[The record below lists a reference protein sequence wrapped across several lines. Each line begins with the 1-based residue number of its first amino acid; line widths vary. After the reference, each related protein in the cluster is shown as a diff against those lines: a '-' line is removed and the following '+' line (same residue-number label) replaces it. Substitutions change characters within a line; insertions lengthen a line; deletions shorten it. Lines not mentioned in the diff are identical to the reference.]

1 MSESED
7 ESSEEAS
14 QATIPIH
21 RMTYEQIR
29 MANIERNNQ
38 KLRELFGTDKLTF
51 MSSAVGAGV
60 KYQRPGASSQQQ
72 QQVKD
77 PPAAP
82 TVAPTAAE
90 AQAMLNAEFA
100 QLVAAFPGRN
110 VEIRRIWGYLDPDF
124 CPAPALLVHGP
135 SGSGK
140 SDICLSAVLRRK
152 VVHVRVSCDTF
163 STQKQMI
170 RCLWHE
176 IVSVHLVQDKGS
188 ITKKEKLVEETASAK
203 APNNFADLVV
213 NLRTLLQSQC
223 DNIITPLVKIKL
235 CFVFDNID
243 KAEELEKGLTFRL
256 LSLTELCHNSIKVI
270 ATLPVLQR
278 KLYPCIL
285 VSFPS
290 YDKAQIKEIL
300 LSKLSNNASAD
311 FRLVLNDVLDRLTAT
326 TNHVGE
332 LYEVICIMNE
342 MNTTGA
348 GGVAAAA
355 AFSEHPGRM
364 LTTSSA
370 TEFILEQVQMPTLH
384 MNTPCGEKAISGN
397 KRFRVT
403 TGQSFTKF
411 SRLHA
416 VAEVVDIDTL
426 RGRTAC
432 VELPLS
438 IKYLI
443 IAVFLASSNSKESD
457 DFIFAMKQKGR
468 RKKEKAGTDTSVS
481 DNSASRSFTL
491 DRLVSIF
498 AQIVCRGGI
507 SSLGGGGRAALALG
521 RSAGLPEPSWL
532 ADQVEAYYG
541 DARLFAAISD
551 LEAQHLLV
559 RGPGWTLERPIYVSA
574 VPLKLANELSRGL
587 SFDLSAFR
595 SQ

>member
-1 MSESED
+1 MSESGD
-7 ESSEEAS
+7 ESSEDVS
-14 QATIPIH
+14 QNATIPIH

-29 MANIERNNQ
+29 IANIERNNQ

-60 KYQRPGASSQQQ
+60 KSQKGASSQQQ
-72 QQVKD
+72 QQQVSKD
-77 PPAAP
+77 CPPAAA
-82 TVAPTAAE
+82 TVSIAE
-90 AQAMLNAEFA
+90 AQAILNADFSL
-100 QLVAAFPGRN
+100 LVAAFPGRN

-140 SDICLSAVLRRK
+140 SDICHSAVLRRK

-176 IVSVHLVQDKGS
+176 IISVHLNQDKTS
-188 ITKKEKLVEETASAK
+188 TITIGKREKLVEETASAK

-213 NLRTLLQSQC
+213 HLRTLLQSGQST
-223 DNIITPLVKIKL
+223 IAPPFIQRAKL

-256 LSLTELCHNSIKVI
+256 LNLTELCHNSIKVI

-278 KLYPCIL
+278 KPYPCIL
-285 VSFPS
+285 VSFPA

-311 FRLVLNDVLDRLTAT
+311 FAKVLNDILDRLTTT
-326 TNHVGE
+326 TNHIGE

-342 MNTTGA
+342 MNGGGSLELGVSTGR
-348 GGVAAAA
+348 V
-355 AFSEHPGRM
+355 

-370 TEFILEQVQMPTLH
+370 NEFILEQVQMPTLH
-384 MNTPCGEKAISGN
+384 MNLTGVDQIAISGN
-397 KRFRVT
+397 KRPR
-403 TGQSFTKF
+403 QSFTKF

-416 VAEVVDIDTL
+416 VGEVVDIDTL

-507 SSLGGGGRAALALG
+507 SSLGGGDRAALALG

-559 RGPGWTLERPIYVSA
+559 RGPGWALERPIYVSA

-587 SFDLSAFR
+587 SFDLAAFR